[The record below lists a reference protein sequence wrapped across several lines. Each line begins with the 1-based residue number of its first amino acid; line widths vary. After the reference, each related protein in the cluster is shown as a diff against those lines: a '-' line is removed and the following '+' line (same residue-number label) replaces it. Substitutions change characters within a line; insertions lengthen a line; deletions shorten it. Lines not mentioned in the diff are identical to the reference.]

1 MNEGGELWKHPQSI
15 PSATGPP
22 PVPLLLSRP
31 GPRRGV
37 ERARSPSPLGCRLL
51 NGWRS
56 SAPRL
61 GIHSHRSVAPGV
73 RGRRVWGCLAPS
85 CAHPRPTHRPIT
97 LSGTSLRV
105 AVLLAPPG
113 EGALRPPV
121 IPQEPP
127 VPAGPAPREPESG
140 IYLPGVL
147 ISP

>member
-61 GIHSHRSVAPGV
+61 GTHSHRSVAPGV
-73 RGRRVWGCLAPS
+73 RGRRV
-85 CAHPRPTHRPIT
+85 
-97 LSGTSLRV
+97 
-105 AVLLAPPG
+105 
-113 EGALRPPV
+113 
-121 IPQEPP
+121 
-127 VPAGPAPREPESG
+127 
-140 IYLPGVL
+140 
-147 ISP
+147 